1 MMPSQPQCSLI
12 AWRISA
18 EFSPTPAVKTM
29 ASMPFMAQPRPIM
42 PSATRQAKYLSA
54 SLAEGSSLASSS
66 RMSLL
71 MPDSPFMPQS

>member
-1 MMPSQPQCSLI
+1 MPSQPQCSLM

-29 ASMPFMAQPRPIM
+29 PSMPFIAQPRPIM
-42 PSATRQAKYLSA
+42 PSATRQAKYFNA
-54 SLAEGSSLASSS
+54 SLADGALLARSS

-71 MPDSPFMPQS
+71 MPDRPFMPQS